1 MLVCSVWDCAGSTVR
16 YFVSVLNCR
25 FWLMLM
31 VKFRLCSLIT
41 FDRSTFNILLCAFS
55 RLSVAG
61 CGSEWHRGD
70 RERLAVDQQSQARGG
85 EPGQAVAGARNGNP
99 GRKFPFFCFL
109 PVLRCLRPVCCLR
122 FKSPKGECQW
132 LIRLRDQSVFTWQP
146 LTGCGYSE
154 TSWQMVSGGRWQ
166 SQWELYRVSMWRLLD
181 AAVVSSVHVR
191 VWHTSHQAAVK
202 MLNTK

>member
-1 MLVCSVWDCAGSTVR
+1 MLRRILCALLWSKLTITLYHPEIVTNSLWNLKIVCMLRMGLCRTNSQIL
-16 YFVSVLNCR
+16 VSVLNCR

-55 RLSVAG
+55 RLSVTG

-99 GRKFPFFCFL
+99 GRKYPFFCFL
-109 PVLRCLRPVCCLR
+109 RCLRPGVL
-122 FKSPKGECQW
+122 PE
-132 LIRLRDQSVFTWQP
+132 I
-146 LTGCGYSE
+146 
-154 TSWQMVSGGRWQ
+154 
-166 SQWELYRVSMWRLLD
+166 
-181 AAVVSSVHVR
+181 
-191 VWHTSHQAAVK
+191 
-202 MLNTK
+202 